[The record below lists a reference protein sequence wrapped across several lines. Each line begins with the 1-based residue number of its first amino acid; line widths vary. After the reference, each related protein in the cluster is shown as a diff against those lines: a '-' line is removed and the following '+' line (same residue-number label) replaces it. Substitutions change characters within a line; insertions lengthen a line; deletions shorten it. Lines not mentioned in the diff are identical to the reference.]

1 MNYQPQTFYAPDGT
15 QMVVLPAEDFAKLKQ
30 GFGGAELR
38 AEAKAALR
46 DIEAGI
52 GTMPGEVLDLILDEN
67 LTAVGAWRRYR
78 GLSQAELARKAGLS
92 QVFVSK
98 IERGE
103 SHGTSK
109 TRKALA
115 NALDAPAWALEDAG
129 PTSKRAQNELQS
141 LILALVME
149 RPDLTELEIAREV
162 KGDTGYQQQVNQE
175 CRMLVAQSL
184 IERSGLGGRGDPFRY
199 RASV

>member
-38 AEAKAALR
+38 AEANAALR
-46 DIEAGI
+46 EIEVGI

-78 GLSQAELARKAGLS
+78 GLSQAELARQAGLS

-115 NALDAPAWALEDAG
+115 NALDAPTWALEDEG

-141 LILALVME
+141 LIVALVME
-149 RPDLTELEIAREV
+149 RPDLTARELA
-162 KGDTGYQQQVNQE
+162 KAIFGENGKQRQVNPE
-175 CRMLVAQSL
+175 CLALVNQGGLERHDRPYKYRLVA
-184 IERSGLGGRGDPFRY
+184 
-199 RASV
+199 